1 MRVQKTWVQFL
12 PLYHHLENEDIT
24 FLRGFLGGFNEMT
37 CVKYWVGQN
46 SFGFFHKVVWE
57 NSNELLGQP
66 NTLPELPRWLSGKES
81 TCQYRRHKRCKFDPC
96 VGKIPWKRKW
106 HPTPGFLPGESH
118 RQRRLAVYSPWGCKE
133 SDTTELLSY
142 LYLAKY
148 LSQNLSSKGGHY
160 DCNISISILLIN
172 HYYELFVVIIIR
184 FPRIMVMAMSMQK
197 ANCQPLLCWEGPLGQ
212 WSGNARNTYATETH
226 ARNRVLTWMGHGACC
241 RGFSL
246 IIPGGSWPPSEWCL
260 SLGGQIPFL
269 LSKPSCVTFWVL
281 QCYAPAPTSWS
292 FWPPLDVWV
301 SSPRGRERCWGQVHG
316 RSWLLGVGAVWSGA
330 EVTELLETTPGLE
343 MEWSGMFSCFWVILT
358 SSQDRSHMCF
368 SCTCQ
373 QKLDTRHTPAPTTG
387 SRQRSISACSS
398 PLPYMVLNL
407 SFSSSSSSFLFS
419 FSSSFFFYSFSSF
432 FFSSSSVPLSLSPRY
447 GI

>member
-1 MRVQKTWVQFL
+1 
-12 PLYHHLENEDIT
+12 
-24 FLRGFLGGFNEMT
+24 
-37 CVKYWVGQN
+37 
-46 SFGFFHKVVWE
+46 
-57 NSNELLGQP
+57 
-66 NTLPELPRWLSGKES
+66 
-81 TCQYRRHKRCKFDPC
+81 
-96 VGKIPWKRKW
+96 
-106 HPTPGFLPGESH
+106 
-118 RQRRLAVYSPWGCKE
+118 
-133 SDTTELLSY
+133 
-142 LYLAKY
+142 
-148 LSQNLSSKGGHY
+148 
-160 DCNISISILLIN
+160 
-172 HYYELFVVIIIR
+172 
-184 FPRIMVMAMSMQK
+184 MA
-197 ANCQPLLCWEGPLGQ
+197 
-212 WSGNARNTYATETH
+212 
-226 ARNRVLTWMGHGACC
+226 
-241 RGFSL
+241 
-246 IIPGGSWPPSEWCL
+246 SEWVVPVP
-260 SLGGQIPFL
+260 GRTDPFL

-398 PLPYMVLNL
+398 PLPHMVLNL

-419 FSSSFFFYSFSSF
+419 FFFYSFTSF
-432 FFSSSSVPLSLSPRY
+432 FFSSFSVPLSLSPRY
-447 GI
+447 GIQNHLNNSSYRLGPVQFSRSVVSNTLPPHGLQHARLGPRRLQSPRWWIKTHVPNSVTWEMYGSNQAESLRV